1 MLKFT
6 LKENFASNI
15 NLMYLTGSE
24 KLIQNKLVLAAI
36 TILKLNTELKNSLSE
51 F

>member
-1 MLKFT
+1 MTCSKFT

-24 KLIQNKLVLAAI
+24 KLIQNKLVLAANNHPE
-36 TILKLNTELKNSLSE
+36 T
-51 F
+51 